1 MGYSITL
8 EVEYDYDIEA
18 EILQPAISAGVTAS
32 VDYIGKNGWPVV
44 KFTSDRL
51 LLLLEYLIN
60 GYHQGDED
68 AAIGTINNFLKA
80 VKTET

>member
-18 EILQPAISAGVTAS
+18 EVLQPAIIAGTIAS

-51 LLLLEYLIN
+51 LPLLEYLIN
-60 GYHQGDED
+60 GYHHGDED
-68 AAIGTINNFLKA
+68 AAIVTINNCLKA